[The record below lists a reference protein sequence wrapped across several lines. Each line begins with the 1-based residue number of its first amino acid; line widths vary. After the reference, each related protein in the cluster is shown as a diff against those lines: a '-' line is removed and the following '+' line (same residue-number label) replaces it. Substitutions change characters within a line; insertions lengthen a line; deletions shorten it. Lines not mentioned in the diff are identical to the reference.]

1 MNNTYNNKTG
11 EEFLGEIAEYL
22 SRMPNIMYMASVVD
36 KLNQYATYA
45 KPSTS
50 YEYGSGGLLPPSP
63 PFGYTN
69 NKPAFF
75 GSDGNWYSTISGSIA
90 YNEAYYSSDHETY
103 QVLLSNATSNQ
114 INELSAAYDD
124 YGGLQVELHGQM
136 SLSRLEIFNPR
147 SDLLNWEYSYWM
159 PYRKYV
165 IDGIDSQYNE
175 FNIGE
180 KSGISLFTLPT
191 SNDKPHAAIMLGN
204 LSDSNTATYKPF
216 IMSIKGNDFSLGH
229 AVGTNEQCIQSIW
242 DTTQGSANAVDKWV
256 IKSPSIMH
264 MYTGGLQLWQGK
276 IPDIMDS
283 SRAKNTDYK
292 YDSSILNNIKSVIGA
307 NAIKL
312 LRKRSNRT
320 EELSIQS
327 TDDTGSGFSVAS
339 TNAYMCFGIF
349 DYNNSRYDLKNM
361 FRLYSGG
368 ARISSPFDVLSNK
381 LSIRPVSVT
390 GYDPNYNNY
399 TVTGDWICNTINR
412 DTYGELAFYGPCTPF
427 FADANVLTNTLK
439 IGGGT
444 PSTYMSII
452 CNNAALYDYT
462 NPSATFPTN
471 VTGGG
476 TTEYKYCQQM
486 CIKTKIKGLDEPIIY
501 FNRYYN
507 AANPSG
513 DAYKIIRLLYP
524 IDMRNNEISNIKSLA
539 LNSQNTAKITGVKE
553 ITMTSSSSIATT
565 KITTSNVTL
574 NANGGL
580 YGALAG
586 SNPNQIIYNRVNG
599 NAFYKNRYAEEHDI
613 TTTYE
618 TDGIK
623 KNYIDTGLI
632 SPEVIYATRRLPINP
647 DDPQSGARYISVNA
661 NLQFTAGS
669 IRTNGSGGQSATTVY
684 THEIGQDDV
693 THCWYYYRPIIVAPT
708 GTVSPNNDAM
718 QAVEYYKYAPEGTIA
733 MFYS

>member
-1 MNNTYNNKTG
+1 MNNTYNSKTG
-11 EEFLGEIAEYL
+11 EEFLGDIAEYL

-90 YNEAYYSSDHETY
+90 YNDAYYSSDYATY
-103 QVLLSNATSNQ
+103 QILLSNATSNQ
-114 INELSAAYDD
+114 VNEVSTAYDD
-124 YGGLQVELHGQM
+124 YGGLQVELHGE
-136 SLSRLEIFNPR
+136 LSGSKLYRFN
-147 SDLLNWEYSYWM
+147 SGSNLLNWDYGYWS

-165 IDGIDSQYNE
+165 IDEIGAQYNE
-175 FNIGE
+175 FDIGE

-191 SNDKPHAAIMLGN
+191 ASDKPHAAIMLGN
-204 LSDSNTATYKPF
+204 LSDSNMATYKPF
-216 IMSIKGNDFSLGH
+216 VMSIKGNDFSLGH
-229 AVGTNEQCIQSIW
+229 VVDANEQCIQSIW

-256 IKSPSIMH
+256 IKSPSIMD
-264 MYTGGLQLWQGK
+264 MYTGGFQLWQGN

-283 SRAKNTDYK
+283 SRAKNTNYK
-292 YDSSILNNIKSVIGA
+292 YDSLIFNNIKSVIGA

-312 LRKRSNRT
+312 LRKRSNIT

-327 TDDTGSGFSVAS
+327 TDNTGSGFSVAS
-339 TNAYMCFGIF
+339 TNAYMSFGVF
-349 DYNNSRYDLKNM
+349 DYSSSQYNLKNM

-381 LSIRPVSVT
+381 LSIRPVSTT

-412 DTYGELAFYGPCTPF
+412 DTYGELSFYGPCTTL
-427 FADANVLTNTLK
+427 FADTNILTNTLN
-439 IGGGT
+439 IGGNSPT
-444 PSTYMSII
+444 TYMSIT
-452 CNNAALYDYT
+452 CNNAALYDYN
-462 NPSATFPTN
+462 NPATSTFPTGD
-471 VTGGG
+471 TGGYAY
-476 TTEYKYCQQM
+476 TYCQQM
-486 CIKTKIKGLDEPIIY
+486 RIKTKMKGLDEPIIDL
-501 FNRYYN
+501 NRYYN
-507 AANPSG
+507 ASDPIGNI
-513 DAYKIIRLLYP
+513 YKIIRMYYP
-524 IDMRNNEISNIKSLA
+524 IDMRSNAISNIKSLA

-574 NANGGL
+574 NVNGGL
-580 YGALAG
+580 YGALTG
-586 SNPNQIIYNRVNG
+586 SDPNQIIYNRVNG
-599 NAFYKNRYAEEHDI
+599 NSFYKNGIAEARDI

-618 TDGIK
+618 SDGIK
-623 KNYIDTGLI
+623 KNYINTGLI

-669 IRTNGSGGQSATTVY
+669 IRTNGSGAQSATTVY
-684 THEIGQDDV
+684 THAIGPNDV
-693 THCWYYYRPIIVAPT
+693 THCWYYYRPIIVAQT
-708 GTVSPNNDAM
+708 GTVSPTNEAM
-718 QAVEYYKYAPEGTIA
+718 QAVDYYKYAPEGTIA